1 MLTCGTCGASIE
13 RKAGPGRNPRYCGQ
27 GCRPRTPRRG
37 VCTGCGDRV
46 YVSSTSAKEPY
57 CRACRADGR
66 APSRTRAKHGDETMY
81 SKQGCRCRVCREGQ
95 ARRMR
100 EYAARRKAEGRPI
113 DYRRRGE
120 PRNCEVC
127 GEVFAPRLDHS
138 GAFCSARCANVAR
151 NLARGFTP
159 RPPRKSR
166 RRRQAETILAKAAA
180 GTTGGS
186 RVWVQGACLVCD
198 AQFLSPGLAS
208 RYCSRE
214 CRAVARS
221 SRSWISYEDR
231 RSIYVRDAWTC
242 QICREPTS
250 RRYSASDPW
259 SPTLDHVV
267 PRSRGGSDDP
277 TNLRLSHLWC
287 NSVRGDL
294 SHYTDADLQ
303 EVA

>member
-1 MLTCGTCGASIE
+1 MLTCDTCGASIE
-13 RKAGPGRNPRYCGQ
+13 RKPGPGRNPRYCGQ

-37 VCTGCGDRV
+37 VCTGCGERV
-46 YVSSTSAKEPY
+46 YVSSTSAKEQY
-57 CRACRADGR
+57 CRPCRASGR
-66 APSRTRAKHGDETMY
+66 APSMAQHGTSRRY
-81 SKQGCRCRVCREGQ
+81 RSGCRCETCRAGN

-100 EYAARRKAEGRPI
+100 AYAARRRAEGRPI
-113 DYRRRGE
+113 DYRSRESRT
-120 PRNCEVC
+120 CEQC
-127 GEVFAPRLDHS
+127 GTGFLARADNA
-138 GAFCSARCANVAR
+138 GRFCSSACVGLSQRAADGKR
-151 NLARGFTP
+151 A
-159 RPPRKSR
+159 R
-166 RRRQAETILAKAAA
+166 RRSKHRRRAEAILAKAAA
-180 GTTGGS
+180 GTTGGA

-214 CRAVARS
+214 CRDVARS

-231 RSIYVRDAWTC
+231 RAIYVRDAWTC

-277 TNLRLSHLWC
+277 SNLRLSHLWC

-303 EVA
+303 GVT